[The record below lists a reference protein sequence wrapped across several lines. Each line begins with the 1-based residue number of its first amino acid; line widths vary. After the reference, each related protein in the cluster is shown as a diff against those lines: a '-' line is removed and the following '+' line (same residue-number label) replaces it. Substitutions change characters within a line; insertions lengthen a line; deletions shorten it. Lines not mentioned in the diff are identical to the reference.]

1 MTENPV
7 PAARPWSIGDGA
19 GLRRDGVPALLVGG
33 QVFNS
38 SSSSP
43 RAIGQSFAHVR
54 RMNGNVV
61 LAPVSWAL
69 TEPVEGAFDF
79 ALVDRMI
86 EEARH
91 NELRLVLLWF
101 GAYKNAA
108 STYAPRWVR
117 ADTERFPRAVVESVG
132 RPPFSYAGETAK
144 PVLSV
149 FGRELRES
157 DAAAFEALVRHL
169 VQADPGG
176 VVAMLQ
182 VENESGLL
190 GDSRD
195 RSADAAAAWAGPVPA
210 QVIARLPDAPDG
222 ASSARTLWE
231 ARGSR
236 TSGSWAEVFGE
247 SSAADE
253 VFMAWAFADYVEHIA
268 RRGRAIADIPMFA
281 NAWLGPQP
289 GQDEPGQ
296 YPSGGPA
303 SRVLDVWRGA
313 APSLSLLGPDI
324 YVEHADAVMRDY
336 AAGGHP
342 FFVPESRLSAGELV
356 RAVGTYRAF
365 GWSGF
370 GVDGANPDGQV
381 AATLAFLAALE
392 GQIAEA
398 QLSGRIGAAVVET
411 GVEVVRLHLGGI
423 HVDARGTLALLQ
435 TMLLDA
441 GVSVPVPGMTVPDE
455 TLPDAPVQ
463 HRGDTRPF
471 GLVFAVAEDTVIVI
485 GRELTLDFFADDA
498 RIEIDAVEELLVED
512 GEVTVARVLNGDER
526 LRIVPTE
533 RVGAA
538 RIRLV
543 RV

>member
-7 PAARPWSIGDGA
+7 PATRPWSIGDGA

-69 TEPVEGAFDF
+69 TEPAEGAFDF

-210 QVIARLPDAPDG
+210 QLIARLPDAPDG

-236 TSGSWAEVFGE
+236 ASGSWAEVFGE

-268 RRGRAIADIPMFA
+268 RRGRAIADFPMFA

-303 SRVLDVWRGA
+303 SRVLDVWRSA

-324 YVEHADAVMRDY
+324 YVEHADPVMRDY

-398 QLSGRIGAAVVET
+398 QLSGRIGAAVVEA
-411 GVEVVRLHLGGI
+411 GVEVVRLHLGDI

-441 GVSVPVPGMTVPDE
+441 GVSVPVPGTTVPDE

-471 GLVFAVAEDTVIVI
+471 GIVFAVAEDTVIVI